1 MMILS
6 HCYCVSGFMYI
17 YVSFLIH
24 TLASPTFH
32 TCRHD
37 QRDALLELK
46 DEFPVDDLTSN
57 NFTSTLPPDLSGFH
71 NLEYFDVSKNSFIGP
86 FPKSLFS
93 IPSLQSVNLGDNQ
106 FTGPIEFVN
115 TSSSKLHF
123 LGLSRPFPHW
133 ICNCKHK
140 GLRYLDLSSNLF
152 NGSIP
157 PCLSNSI
164 VSLTELSLRNNSF
177 SGLLPD
183 IFVDATK
190 LRSLDVSRN
199 QLEGKFPNSLINCKA
214 LQLLNVES
222 NGINDEFPYWLG
234 SLPSL
239 NVLILRSNEFHGPLY
254 NRHVSSSGFRSLR
267 VIDVSRNDFSGTLPP
282 RYFSSWRAMT
292 TLTEGKNYDYVVN
305 FVKYYSS
312 YLLLYRS
319 MEMVNKGVETRF
331 ERIQKDFRA
340 IDFSGNRIHGE
351 IPESLSL
358 LKGLRL
364 LNLSGNAF
372 ASDIPRSLANLTNL
386 EALDLS
392 RNKLSG
398 QIPRDLGELSF
409 LSYVNF
415 SHNLLHG
422 PVPRGTQIQR
432 QECSSFLDNPGLYG
446 LEEICQQTYSLNP
459 TTIQQVQEHSETEE
473 QMFSWLAAGIAYGPG
488 VFCGLVIGHIFLSH
502 NHAWFIKT
510 FGRRKRVSTRT
521 R

>member
-1 MMILS
+1 
-6 HCYCVSGFMYI
+6 
-17 YVSFLIH
+17 
-24 TLASPTFH
+24 
-32 TCRHD
+32 
-37 QRDALLELK
+37 
-46 DEFPVDDLTSN
+46 
-57 NFTSTLPPDLSGFH
+57 
-71 NLEYFDVSKNSFIGP
+71 
-86 FPKSLFS
+86 
-93 IPSLQSVNLGDNQ
+93 
-106 FTGPIEFVN
+106 
-115 TSSSKLHF
+115 
-123 LGLSRPFPHW
+123 
-133 ICNCKHK
+133 
-140 GLRYLDLSSNLF
+140 
-152 NGSIP
+152 
-157 PCLSNSI
+157 
-164 VSLTELSLRNNSF
+164 
-177 SGLLPD
+177 
-183 IFVDATK
+183 
-190 LRSLDVSRN
+190 
-199 QLEGKFPNSLINCKA
+199 
-214 LQLLNVES
+214 
-222 NGINDEFPYWLG
+222 
-234 SLPSL
+234 
-239 NVLILRSNEFHGPLY
+239 
-254 NRHVSSSGFRSLR
+254 
-267 VIDVSRNDFSGTLPP
+267 
-282 RYFSSWRAMT
+282 MT

-398 QIPRDLGELSF
+398 QIPRDFGELSF

-473 QMFSWLAAGIAYGPG
+473 QMFSWLAAGTAYGPG